1 MTDTRR
7 MPASVAAPTRPRDP
21 AVLRL
26 ALVALATV
34 LVAALALGL
43 GAGGWD
49 WQLIVTLRAPR
60 VAAAA
65 GVGSLLA
72 LAGLALQV
80 LLRNPLADPYVLGH
94 STGASVGA
102 LAALLLGV
110 QQWIGAAAGAS
121 AAGLG
126 LLWLARPALAAA
138 DDASPRLILLG
149 AMLASLFGAIAT
161 LMLALVP
168 DQRLRGAIF
177 WMMGDLSGAEA
188 SGWNLAGAG
197 LFAAWLWL
205 RGRSVDRLMLGADA
219 AWLLGE
225 PVRRLRLELL
235 VLTSLAVGLAV
246 ATSGAIGFVGLVV
259 AQGWRLAGVLRTRE
273 LALLSVLSG
282 AGLLMGADLLA
293 RIVVAPM
300 ELPVGAVM
308 ALIGAPCF
316 IWFLARSVK

>member
-1 MTDTRR
+1 MH
-7 MPASVAAPTRPRDP
+7 SRDP
-21 AVLRL
+21 AALRIVLL
-26 ALVALATV
+26 ALATA
-34 LVAALALGL
+34 LVAALALGV
-43 GAGGWD
+43 GSGGWD
-49 WQLIVTLRAPR
+49 WPLIVTLRAPR

-72 LAGLALQV
+72 LAGLGLQV

-102 LAALLLGV
+102 LTALLLGA
-110 QQWIGAAAGAS
+110 QIWIGAAAGALV
-121 AAGLG
+121 AGLA

-149 AMLASLFGAIAT
+149 AMLASVFGAIAT

-177 WMMGDLSGAEA
+177 WMVGDLSGADA
-188 SGWNLAGAG
+188 SLWNLAGAG
-197 LFAAWLWL
+197 LFVAWLWT
-205 RGRSVDRLMLGADA
+205 RGRSIDRLMLGADA

-235 VLTSLAVGLAV
+235 VFASLAVGLAV
-246 ATSGAIGFVGLVV
+246 ATSGSIGFVGLVV

-273 LALLSVLSG
+273 LAVLSMLSG
-282 AGLLMGADLLA
+282 AALLMAADLLA
-293 RIVVAPM
+293 RIVVAPL

-316 IWFLARSVK
+316 IWFLARGVK

>member
-1 MTDTRR
+1 
-7 MPASVAAPTRPRDP
+7 MPARDP
-21 AVLRL
+21 AVLRIALL
-26 ALVALATV
+26 AIATA

-49 WQLIVTLRAPR
+49 WQLIVSLRASR

-102 LAALLLGV
+102 LTALLLGV
-110 QQWIGAAAGAS
+110 QLWMGAATGALV
-121 AAGLG
+121 AGLA

-149 AMLASLFGAIAT
+149 AMLASVFGAIAT

-177 WMMGDLSGAEA
+177 WMVGDLSGADA
-188 SGWNLAGAG
+188 SLWNLAGAA
-197 LFAAWLWL
+197 LFAAWLWM

-235 VLTSLAVGLAV
+235 VFASLAVGLAV

-273 LALLSVLSG
+273 LALLSMLSG
-282 AGLLMGADLLA
+282 AALLMAADLLA
-293 RIVVAPM
+293 RLVVAPL

-316 IWFLARSVK
+316 IWFLSKGMR

>member
-1 MTDTRR
+1 
-7 MPASVAAPTRPRDP
+7 MPKRDP
-21 AVLRL
+21 AILRI
-26 ALVALATV
+26 ALLALATA

-43 GAGGWD
+43 GSGGWD

-72 LAGLALQV
+72 LAGLGLQV

-102 LAALLLGV
+102 LVALLLGV
-110 QQWIGAAAGAS
+110 QLWIGAAGGALL
-121 AAGLG
+121 AGLA
-126 LLWLARPALAAA
+126 LLWLARPALAVA

-149 AMLASLFGAIAT
+149 AMLAAVFGAIAT
-161 LMLALVP
+161 LLLAMVP
-168 DQRLRGAIF
+168 DERLRGAIF
-177 WMMGDLSGAEA
+177 WMVGDLSGANA
-188 SGWNLAGAG
+188 SLWNLAGAAV
-197 LFAAWLWL
+197 FAAWMWV

-235 VLTSLAVGLAV
+235 LLASFAVGLSV
-246 ATSGAIGFVGLVV
+246 ATAGSIGFVGLVV
-259 AQGWRLAGVLRTRE
+259 AQGWRMAGVLRTRE
-273 LALLSVLSG
+273 LAVLTTLSG
-282 AGLLMGADLLA
+282 AALLMAADLLA
-293 RIVVAPM
+293 RLVAAPL

-316 IWFLARSVK
+316 IWFLARGVK

>member
-1 MTDTRR
+1 
-7 MPASVAAPTRPRDP
+7 MPMRDSAALRI
-21 AVLRL
+21 AVLAVAT
-26 ALVALATV
+26 ALVAV
-34 LVAALALGL
+34 LALGL
-43 GAGGWD
+43 GSGGWD

-72 LAGLALQV
+72 LAGLGLQV

-102 LAALLLGV
+102 LAALLLGA
-110 QQWIGAAAGAS
+110 QLWIGAAAGALV
-121 AAGLG
+121 AGLA
-126 LLWLARPALAAA
+126 LLWLARPALAAS

-149 AMLASLFGAIAT
+149 AMLASVFGAIAT
-161 LMLALVP
+161 LMLVLVP

-177 WMMGDLSGAEA
+177 WMVGDLSGADA
-188 SGWNLAGAG
+188 SLWNLA
-197 LFAAWLWL
+197 AAAVFVGWLWA

-235 VLTSLAVGLAV
+235 VFASLAVGLAV
-246 ATSGAIGFVGLVV
+246 ATSGSIGFVGLVV

-273 LALLSVLSG
+273 LAVLSTLSG
-282 AGLLMGADLLA
+282 AALLMGADLLA
-293 RIVVAPM
+293 RTVVAPM

-316 IWFLARSVK
+316 IWFLARGLK

>member
-1 MTDTRR
+1 
-7 MPASVAAPTRPRDP
+7 MPSRDP
-21 AVLRL
+21 AFFRIALL
-26 ALVALATV
+26 ALATALVAV
-34 LVAALALGL
+34 LALGL
-43 GAGGWD
+43 GSGGWD

-72 LAGLALQV
+72 LAGLGLQV

-102 LAALLLGV
+102 LLALLLGV
-110 QQWIGAAAGAS
+110 QLWIGAAGGALL
-121 AAGLG
+121 AGLA
-126 LLWLARPALAAA
+126 LLWLARSALAVA

-149 AMLASLFGAIAT
+149 AMLAAVFGAIAT
-161 LMLALVP
+161 LLLALVP
-168 DQRLRGAIF
+168 DERLRGAIF
-177 WMMGDLSGAEA
+177 WMVGDLSGANA
-188 SGWNLAGAG
+188 SLWNLAGAAV
-197 LFAAWLWL
+197 FAAWLWV

-235 VLTSLAVGLAV
+235 LLASFAVGLSV
-246 ATSGAIGFVGLVV
+246 ATAGSIGFVGLVV
-259 AQGWRLAGVLRTRE
+259 AQGWRMAGVLRTRE
-273 LALLSVLSG
+273 LAVLTTLSG
-282 AGLLMGADLLA
+282 AALLMAADLLA
-293 RIVVAPM
+293 RMVAAPL

-316 IWFLARSVK
+316 IWFLARGVK

>member
-1 MTDTRR
+1 
-7 MPASVAAPTRPRDP
+7 VPTREP
-21 AVLRL
+21 ATLRL
-26 ALVALATV
+26 AVLAVATAA
-34 LVAALALGL
+34 VAALALGL
-43 GAGGWD
+43 GSGGWD
-49 WQLIVTLRAPR
+49 WPLIVTLRAPR

-102 LAALLLGV
+102 LTALLLGV
-110 QQWIGAAAGAS
+110 HLWMGAAAGALV
-121 AAGLG
+121 AGLA

-149 AMLASLFGAIAT
+149 AMLASVFGAVAT
-161 LMLALVP
+161 LLLALVP
-168 DQRLRGAIF
+168 DERLRGAIF
-177 WMMGDLSGAEA
+177 WMVGDLSGADA
-188 SGWNLAGAG
+188 SLWNLAGAAAF
-197 LFAAWLWL
+197 LAWLWA
-205 RGRSVDRLMLGADA
+205 RGRAVDRLMLGADA

-235 VLTSLAVGLAV
+235 LLASFAVGLAV
-246 ATSGAIGFVGLVV
+246 ATAGAIGFVGLVV

-273 LALLSVLSG
+273 LAVLSALSG
-282 AGLLMGADLLA
+282 AALLMAADLLA
-293 RIVVAPM
+293 RIAVAPL

-316 IWFLARSVK
+316 IWFLARGVK

>member
-1 MTDTRR
+1 
-7 MPASVAAPTRPRDP
+7 MPERDAAPIRIALL
-21 AVLRL
+21 AV
-26 ALVALATV
+26 ATA

-49 WQLIVTLRAPR
+49 WQLIVSLRAPR

-102 LAALLLGV
+102 LAALLLGL
-110 QQWIGAAAGAS
+110 QLWMGAAAGALV
-121 AAGLG
+121 AGLA

-149 AMLASLFGAIAT
+149 AMLASVFGAVAT
-161 LMLALVP
+161 LMLVLVP
-168 DQRLRGAIF
+168 DERLRGAIF
-177 WMMGDLSGAEA
+177 WMVGDLSGAAA
-188 SGWNLAGAG
+188 SLWNLAAAAA
-197 LFAAWLWL
+197 FVAWLWA

-235 VLTSLAVGLAV
+235 VFASLAVGLAV
-246 ATSGAIGFVGLVV
+246 ATSGSIGFVGLVV

-273 LALLSVLSG
+273 LAILSTLSG
-282 AGLLMGADLLA
+282 AALLMAADLGA
-293 RIVVAPM
+293 RLVVAPM

-316 IWFLARSVK
+316 IWFLARGVK

>member
-1 MTDTRR
+1 M
-7 MPASVAAPTRPRDP
+7 PTRDT
-21 AVLRL
+21 AILRI
-26 ALVALATV
+26 ALLGVATA

-43 GAGGWD
+43 GSGGWD
-49 WQLIVTLRAPR
+49 WQLIVSLRAPR

-72 LAGLALQV
+72 LAGLSLQV

-102 LAALLLGV
+102 LIALLLGA
-110 QQWIGAAAGAS
+110 QLWIGAAGGALV
-121 AAGLG
+121 AGLA
-126 LLWLARPALAAA
+126 LLWLARPALAVA

-149 AMLASLFGAIAT
+149 AMLAAIFGSVAT
-161 LMLALVP
+161 LLLALVP
-168 DQRLRGAIF
+168 DERLRGAIF
-177 WMMGDLSGAEA
+177 WMVGDLSGADA
-188 SGWNLAGAG
+188 SLWNLAAAG
-197 LFAAWLWL
+197 VFVAWLWV

-235 VLTSLAVGLAV
+235 LLASFAVGLAV
-246 ATSGAIGFVGLVV
+246 ATAGAIGFVGLVV

-273 LALLSVLSG
+273 LAVLSALSG
-282 AGLLMGADLLA
+282 AALLMAADLLA
-293 RIVVAPM
+293 RMVASPL

-316 IWFLARSVK
+316 IWFLARGVK

>member
-1 MTDTRR
+1 
-7 MPASVAAPTRPRDP
+7 MPARDP
-21 AVLRL
+21 AVLRIALL
-26 ALVALATV
+26 AIATA

-49 WQLIVTLRAPR
+49 WQLIVSLRAPR

-102 LAALLLGV
+102 LTALLLGV
-110 QQWIGAAAGAS
+110 QLWMGAATGALV
-121 AAGLG
+121 AGLA

-149 AMLASLFGAIAT
+149 AMLASVFGAIAT

-177 WMMGDLSGAEA
+177 WMVGDLSGADA
-188 SGWNLAGAG
+188 SLWNLAGAV
-197 LFAAWLWL
+197 LFAAWLWA

-235 VLTSLAVGLAV
+235 VFASLAVGLAV

-273 LALLSVLSG
+273 LALLSMLSG
-282 AGLLMGADLLA
+282 AALLMAADLLA
-293 RIVVAPM
+293 RLVVAPL

-316 IWFLARSVK
+316 SWFLSKGMK

>member
-1 MTDTRR
+1 
-7 MPASVAAPTRPRDP
+7 MPPRDP
-21 AVLRL
+21 AFLRIAL
-26 ALVALATV
+26 LALATALVAV
-34 LVAALALGL
+34 LALGL
-43 GAGGWD
+43 GSGGWD

-72 LAGLALQV
+72 LAGLGLQV

-102 LAALLLGV
+102 LLALLLGF
-110 QQWIGAAAGAS
+110 QLWIGAAGGALV
-121 AAGLG
+121 AGLA
-126 LLWLARPALAAA
+126 LLWLARPALAVA

-149 AMLASLFGAIAT
+149 AMLAAVFGAIAT
-161 LMLALVP
+161 LLLALVP
-168 DQRLRGAIF
+168 DERLRGAIF
-177 WMMGDLSGAEA
+177 WMVGDLSGANA
-188 SGWNLAGAG
+188 SLWNLAGAAV
-197 LFAAWLWL
+197 FAAWLWV

-235 VLTSLAVGLAV
+235 LLASFAVGLSV
-246 ATSGAIGFVGLVV
+246 ATAGSIGFVGLVV
-259 AQGWRLAGVLRTRE
+259 AQGWRMAGVLRTRE
-273 LALLSVLSG
+273 LALLTSLSG
-282 AGLLMGADLLA
+282 AALLMAADLLA
-293 RIVVAPM
+293 RLVAAPL

-316 IWFLARSVK
+316 IWFLARGVK

>member
-1 MTDTRR
+1 MR
-7 MPASVAAPTRPRDP
+7 AVDP
-21 AVLRL
+21 AVVRI
-26 ALVALATV
+26 ALLALATAM
-34 LVAALALGL
+34 VAALALGL
-43 GAGGWD
+43 GSGGWD

-102 LAALLLGV
+102 LTALLLGA
-110 QQWIGAAAGAS
+110 QIWLGAS
-121 AAGLG
+121 AGALVAGLA

-149 AMLASLFGAIAT
+149 AMLASVFGAIAT

-177 WMMGDLSGAEA
+177 WLVGDLSGADA
-188 SGWNLAGAG
+188 SLWNLAGAG
-197 LFAAWLWL
+197 LFVAWLWA

-235 VLTSLAVGLAV
+235 VFASLAVGLSV
-246 ATSGAIGFVGLVV
+246 ATSGSIGFVGLVV

-273 LALLSVLSG
+273 LAVLSMLSG
-282 AGLLMGADLLA
+282 AALLMAADLLA
-293 RIVVAPM
+293 RLVVAPL

-316 IWFLARSVK
+316 IWFLARGVK

>member
-1 MTDTRR
+1 MADTDP
-7 MPASVAAPTRPRDP
+7 MPTRDK
-21 AVLRL
+21 AILRI
-26 ALVALATV
+26 ALLGVATA

-43 GAGGWD
+43 GSGGWD
-49 WQLIVTLRAPR
+49 WQLIVSLRAPR

-72 LAGLALQV
+72 LAGLSLQV

-102 LAALLLGV
+102 LIALLAGV
-110 QQWIGAAAGAS
+110 QLWIGAAGGALV
-121 AAGLG
+121 AGLA
-126 LLWLARPALAAA
+126 LLWLARPALAVA

-149 AMLASLFGAIAT
+149 AMLAAIFGSVAT
-161 LMLALVP
+161 LLLALVP
-168 DQRLRGAIF
+168 DERLRGAIF
-177 WMMGDLSGAEA
+177 WMVGDLSGADA
-188 SGWNLAGAG
+188 SLWNLAAAG
-197 LFAAWLWL
+197 VFVAWLWV

-235 VLTSLAVGLAV
+235 LLASFAVGLAV
-246 ATSGAIGFVGLVV
+246 ATAGAIGFVGLVV

-273 LALLSVLSG
+273 LAVLSALSG
-282 AGLLMGADLLA
+282 AALLMAADLLA
-293 RIVVAPM
+293 RMVASPL

-316 IWFLARSVK
+316 IWFLARGVR

>member
-1 MTDTRR
+1 MRT
-7 MPASVAAPTRPRDP
+7 RDP
-21 AVLRL
+21 AIVRI
-26 ALVALATV
+26 ALLALATS
-34 LVAALALGL
+34 LVAALALGV
-43 GAGGWD
+43 GSGGLD
-49 WQLIVTLRAPR
+49 WSLIVSLRAPR

-72 LAGLALQV
+72 LSGLALQV

-102 LAALLLGV
+102 LAALLLGL
-110 QQWIGAAAGAS
+110 QLWIGAAAGALV
-121 AAGLG
+121 AGLA

-149 AMLASLFGAIAT
+149 AMLAAVFGAIAT

-177 WMMGDLSGAEA
+177 WMVGDLSGADA
-188 SGWNLAGAG
+188 SLWNLAGAG
-197 LFAAWLWL
+197 LFAAWLWA

-235 VLTSLAVGLAV
+235 VFASLAVGLAV
-246 ATSGAIGFVGLVV
+246 ATSGSIGFVGLVV

-273 LALLSVLSG
+273 LALLSMLSG
-282 AGLLMGADLLA
+282 AALLMGADLLA
-293 RIVVAPM
+293 RVVVAPL

-316 IWFLARSVK
+316 IWFLARGVR

>member
-1 MTDTRR
+1 MH
-7 MPASVAAPTRPRDP
+7 SRDP
-21 AVLRL
+21 AALRIVLL
-26 ALVALATV
+26 ALATA
-34 LVAALALGL
+34 LVAALALGV
-43 GAGGWD
+43 GSGGWD
-49 WQLIVTLRAPR
+49 WPLIVTLRAPR

-102 LAALLLGV
+102 LTALLLGA
-110 QQWIGAAAGAS
+110 QIWIGAAAGALV
-121 AAGLG
+121 AGLA

-149 AMLASLFGAIAT
+149 AMLASVFGAIAT

-177 WMMGDLSGAEA
+177 WMVGDLSGADA
-188 SGWNLAGAG
+188 SLWNLAGAG
-197 LFAAWLWL
+197 LFVAWLWT
-205 RGRSVDRLMLGADA
+205 RGRSIDRLMLGADA

-235 VLTSLAVGLAV
+235 VFASLAVGLAV
-246 ATSGAIGFVGLVV
+246 ATSGSIGFVGLVV

-273 LALLSVLSG
+273 LAVLSMLSG
-282 AGLLMGADLLA
+282 AALLMAADLLA
-293 RIVVAPM
+293 RIVVAPL

-316 IWFLARSVK
+316 IWFLARGVK

>member
-1 MTDTRR
+1 M
-7 MPASVAAPTRPRDP
+7 RPRDP
-21 AVLRL
+21 AIVRI
-26 ALVALATV
+26 ALLLLATA

-43 GAGGWD
+43 GSGGWD
-49 WQLIVTLRAPR
+49 WSLIVALRAPR

-72 LAGLALQV
+72 LAGLSLQV

-102 LAALLLGV
+102 LTALLLGA
-110 QQWIGAAAGAS
+110 QLWIGAAAGALV
-121 AAGLG
+121 AGLA

-149 AMLASLFGAIAT
+149 AMLAAVFGAIAT

-177 WMMGDLSGAEA
+177 WMVGDLSGAGA
-188 SGWNLAGAG
+188 SLWNLAGAG
-197 LFAAWLWL
+197 LFAAWLWA

-235 VLTSLAVGLAV
+235 VFASLAVGLAV
-246 ATSGAIGFVGLVV
+246 ATSGSIGFVGLVV

-282 AGLLMGADLLA
+282 ASLLMAADLLA
-293 RIVVAPM
+293 RIVVAPL

-316 IWFLARSVK
+316 IWFLARGVK

>member
-1 MTDTRR
+1 
-7 MPASVAAPTRPRDP
+7 MPARDP
-21 AVLRL
+21 AVLRIALL
-26 ALVALATV
+26 AIATA

-49 WQLIVTLRAPR
+49 WQLIVSLRAPR

-102 LAALLLGV
+102 LTALLLGV
-110 QQWIGAAAGAS
+110 QLWMGAATGALV
-121 AAGLG
+121 AGLA

-149 AMLASLFGAIAT
+149 AMLASVFGAIAT

-177 WMMGDLSGAEA
+177 WMVGDLSGADA
-188 SGWNLAGAG
+188 SLWNLAGAS
-197 LFAAWLWL
+197 LFAAWLWA

-235 VLTSLAVGLAV
+235 VFASLAVGLAV

-273 LALLSVLSG
+273 LALLSMLSG
-282 AGLLMGADLLA
+282 AALLMAADLLA
-293 RIVVAPM
+293 RLVVAPL

-316 IWFLARSVK
+316 IWFLSRGVK

>member
-1 MTDTRR
+1 MADTDP
-7 MPASVAAPTRPRDP
+7 MPTRDS
-21 AVLRL
+21 ATLRI
-26 ALVALATV
+26 ALLGVATA

-43 GAGGWD
+43 GSGGWD
-49 WQLIVTLRAPR
+49 WQLIVSLRAPR

-72 LAGLALQV
+72 LAGLSLQV

-102 LAALLLGV
+102 LIALLLGV
-110 QQWIGAAAGAS
+110 QLWIGAAGGALV
-121 AAGLG
+121 AGLA
-126 LLWLARPALAAA
+126 LLWLARPALAVA

-149 AMLASLFGAIAT
+149 AMLAAIFGSVAT
-161 LMLALVP
+161 LLLALVP
-168 DQRLRGAIF
+168 DERLRGAIF
-177 WMMGDLSGAEA
+177 WMVGDLSGADA
-188 SGWNLAGAG
+188 SLWNLAAAG
-197 LFAAWLWL
+197 GFVAWLWV

-235 VLTSLAVGLAV
+235 LLASFAVGLAV
-246 ATSGAIGFVGLVV
+246 ATAGAIGFVGLVV

-273 LALLSVLSG
+273 LAVLSALSG
-282 AGLLMGADLLA
+282 AALLMAADLLA
-293 RIVVAPM
+293 RMVASPL

-316 IWFLARSVK
+316 IWFLARGVK

>member
-1 MTDTRR
+1 M
-7 MPASVAAPTRPRDP
+7 RPRDP
-21 AVLRL
+21 AIFR
-26 ALVALATV
+26 VALLVLATT
-34 LVAALALGL
+34 LVAALSLGL
-43 GAGGWD
+43 GSGGWD

-110 QQWIGAAAGAS
+110 QLWIGAAAGAL
-121 AAGLG
+121 AAGLA

-149 AMLASLFGAIAT
+149 AMLASVFGAIAT

-188 SGWNLAGAG
+188 SGWNLAGAA

-235 VLTSLAVGLAV
+235 VLASLAVGLAV

-273 LALLSVLSG
+273 LALLSMLSG

-316 IWFLARSVK
+316 MVFLARGVK